1 MKGTPRVRV
10 LPDGIVNQ
18 IAAGEVV
25 ERPASVLKELVDN
38 ALDAGATRVEVTIE
52 AAGQERIS
60 VADDGSGMDREDVLA
75 ALERHATSKIER
87 LEDLERIAS
96 LGFRG
101 EALPSI
107 AAVSHVVLESAP
119 AAGEGT
125 VVRVE
130 GGRILSVEPGARA
143 PGTTVHVRQL
153 FYNTPARKRF
163 LKTHATEQA
172 HLVQRLVEHALA
184 RVDVAWR
191 ATHGPRSILSLA
203 PARDLRERLA
213 ALFDPPYV
221 DTLLTM
227 PRLEHAGL
235 AVDGLAQR
243 PAAAAASRRRQF
255 VLVNGRPV
263 DAPEIVRAA
272 VRGYRSTLPAGS
284 RPDVFLRIE
293 IDPAAV
299 DVNVHP
305 AKREVR
311 FRDPAGVAAVVE
323 EAVRAALGG
332 GAAAATHVPRD
343 FASRGRS
350 GRVAGSGARVAE
362 PRGAP
367 SGPAEARV
375 ATGPDQLALFVS
387 KRARPRDAAAVEAIA
402 VVDLDRAAVE
412 AGLWQLHDRFILAQ
426 TGSGLAVIDQHSA
439 HERVLYEEVVEDLR
453 KGERPAQRLLFP
465 MVLHLTPLQR
475 ATWETYRGMIA
486 RLGFEIEPFGGDAV
500 AVSAVPAFR
509 HAFDPEEALAGLLD
523 DLAEPGRGSADM
535 NQHERVARSFACK
548 AAIKAGSRLAREEM
562 AELIDRLFAT
572 RLPYDDVH
580 GRPAVLQIGLDDLD
594 RHFGRH

>member
-1 MKGTPRVRV
+1 MSGIPRVRV
-10 LPDGIVNQ
+10 LPDGVVNQ

-25 ERPASVLKELVDN
+25 ERPASVLKELIDN

-60 VADDGSGMDREDVLA
+60 VADDGRGMDREDALA

-107 AAVSHVVLESAP
+107 AAVSYMILESAP
-119 AAGEGT
+119 AGGEGT
-125 VVRVE
+125 LVRVE
-130 GGRILSVEPGARA
+130 GGRVTAVERMARA
-143 PGTTVHVRQL
+143 TGTTVHVRQL

-172 HLVQRLVEHALA
+172 HVVQRLVEHALA

-203 PARDLRERLA
+203 PARDLRERLS
-213 ALFDPPYV
+213 ALFDAPYV
-221 DTLLTM
+221 DTLLAV
-227 PRLEHAGL
+227 PRLEEPGL
-235 AVDGLAQR
+235 VVDGLTQR
-243 PAAAAASRRRQF
+243 PAAAGASRRRQF

-263 DAPEIVRAA
+263 DAPEILRAA
-272 VRGYRSTLPAGS
+272 LRGYRSTLPAGT
-284 RPDVFLRIE
+284 RPDAFLRIE
-293 IDPAAV
+293 IDPAAL

-311 FRDPAGVAAVVE
+311 FRDPAAVAAVVE
-323 EAVRAALGG
+323 EAVRAALGAG
-332 GAAAATHVPRD
+332 PAGTSYVSRS

-350 GRVAGSGARVAE
+350 GDSAARVTRVAE
-362 PRGAP
+362 PRGAEP
-367 SGPAEARV
+367 WRAA
-375 ATGPDQLALFVS
+375 AGPDQLALFVS
-387 KRARPRDAAAVEAIA
+387 RRASSRERAPMDEGGVA
-402 VVDLDRAAVE
+402 DLDRAAVE

-426 TGSGLAVIDQHSA
+426 TGRGLAVIDQHSA
-439 HERVLYEEVVEDLR
+439 HERILYEEVVADLR
-453 KGERPAQRLLFP
+453 EGERPAQRLLFP
-465 MVLHLTPLQR
+465 LVLHLTPLQR
-475 ATWETYRGMIA
+475 STWESYRGMIA

-509 HAFDPEEALAGLLD
+509 HAFDPEAALAGLLD
-523 DLAEPGRGSADM
+523 DLSEPGRGSADM

-548 AAIKAGSRLAREEM
+548 AAIKAGSPLAREEM